1 MLRLEPPEI
10 GTDSPSSSLPQSWMK
25 ISKFSFLWCL
35 SEIPSPANH
44 IPNFPKD
51 KHKAQEVTIHLK
63 VTWQGKKRAWICAHK
78 FLSPY
83 SLQNTSRNILSL
95 VRTFHFA
102 KFLLSLTMSRK
113 HHGKLMVTT
122 NGQRLIIS
130 MSSVI
135 LSSVPISLSILL
147 WNHSGH
153 MLASCGVSVSPEIRV
168 DLALRVYI
176 RSWFMCIG
184 GSFLHQST
192 HSLEDFYKH
201 FLLDYVCCV

>member
-1 MLRLEPPEI
+1 M
-10 GTDSPSSSLPQSWMK
+10 
-25 ISKFSFLWCL
+25 
-35 SEIPSPANH
+35 
-44 IPNFPKD
+44 
-51 KHKAQEVTIHLK
+51 
-63 VTWQGKKRAWICAHK
+63 CAHK

-95 VRTFHFA
+95 VHTFHFA

-147 WNHSGH
+147 WNHNGH

-176 RSWFMCIG
+176 HSWLKCIG